1 MAGLRSR
8 HPKRSAWGFL
18 CAEPSDAAAAT
29 VAVLKA
35 RAAKQ
40 SQDAQ
45 HEAAAAESAA
55 TCKAGSAAAANTN
68 IDDDNPRPA
77 KALRTGAPGF
87 QFASDKENAV
97 SSEQPRRTAQAW
109 TYTEERLP
117 RNVRK
122 ASPCR
127 TAKAATPAKLQ
138 QQQQQHVADAEEQQ
152 SSRDEMSLCLS
163 ALETPPREAGAAAV
177 DSYLLFGRYG
187 LLKLVV
193 LVVSYCAISALRLHM
208 QGDCFCKEIAQDVVW
223 RGSICVRVHAA
234 LHDLVHD
241 SFCDIDVAVVHSSNR
256 STTK

>member
-45 HEAAAAESAA
+45 HEASAAAESAA
-55 TCKAGSAAAANTN
+55 SCKAGSVAV
-68 IDDDNPRPA
+68 DDDNPRPA

-109 TYTEERLP
+109 MYTEERLP
-117 RNVRK
+117 CNARK
-122 ASPCR
+122 ASPCDA
-127 TAKAATPAKLQ
+127 AKAPTPAKLQ
-138 QQQQQHVADAEEQQ
+138 QQQQQRAVDSEEQQ
-152 SSRDEMSLCLS
+152 NTRDEMSLCLS

-177 DSYLLFGRYG
+177 DRDYLLFGRF
-187 LLKLVV
+187 V
-193 LVVSYCAISALRLHM
+193 LQQY
-208 QGDCFCKEIAQDVVW
+208 
-223 RGSICVRVHAA
+223 
-234 LHDLVHD
+234 
-241 SFCDIDVAVVHSSNR
+241 
-256 STTK
+256 

>member
-40 SQDAQ
+40 AQDAQ
-45 HEAAAAESAA
+45 REYVAAASAA
-55 TCKAGSAAAANTN
+55 SCKPASTAAAHEN

-117 RNVRK
+117 CDARK
-122 ASPCR
+122 ASPGVA
-127 TAKAATPAKLQ
+127 AKASVPAATPAKQ
-138 QQQQQHVADAEEQQ
+138 QQQQQQQAVDAEEND
-152 SSRDEMSLCLS
+152 SRDELSLCLS
-163 ALETPPREAGAAAV
+163 ALKTPPGEAGHAAV
-177 DSYLLFGRYG
+177 DRDYLLFGRY
-187 LLKLVV
+187 
-193 LVVSYCAISALRLHM
+193 
-208 QGDCFCKEIAQDVVW
+208 
-223 RGSICVRVHAA
+223 
-234 LHDLVHD
+234 
-241 SFCDIDVAVVHSSNR
+241 
-256 STTK
+256 

>member
-35 RAAKQ
+35 SAAKQ

-45 HEAAAAESAA
+45 HEAAAAAESVSS
-55 TCKAGSAAAANTN
+55 CKAGAAAAANAN

-117 RNVRK
+117 SNARK
-122 ASPCR
+122 ASPCV

-138 QQQQQHVADAEEQQ
+138 QQQQQQQHVADTEEQQ
-152 SSRDEMSLCLS
+152 NSRDEMSLCLS

-177 DSYLLFGRYG
+177 DRDYLLFGR
-187 LLKLVV
+187 
-193 LVVSYCAISALRLHM
+193 
-208 QGDCFCKEIAQDVVW
+208 
-223 RGSICVRVHAA
+223 
-234 LHDLVHD
+234 
-241 SFCDIDVAVVHSSNR
+241 
-256 STTK
+256 